1 MIKAQHPQEM
11 TLKNN
16 NSCQFT
22 VVREMKFAGLF
33 DALLG
38 YNIREWRI
46 EVAVRRVLMEYN
58 ININCGQ

>member
-11 TLKNN
+11 TLKKN

-33 DALLG
+33 DASLG

-46 EVAVRRVLMEYN
+46 EMAVRRVLM
-58 ININCGQ
+58 GM